1 MRRFIFGAIVM
12 FSIYGGANFYIARSL
27 YKGILVVLPFLNT
40 VLYVV
45 IYAIITLTIFVRFLP
60 VSYGI
65 KRFMNM
71 IGTHWIG
78 IFVYLLMFF
87 IITDILILLGK
98 ATAVIPSLTPP
109 VIRFWSVLIVIIVTT
124 ILILYGKYNAARIR
138 HVSYDIQL
146 KKPVV
151 ADGIK
156 VVLIADL
163 HFGYSTAEKDLPR
176 IIKGINDLEPDLVC
190 IAGDI
195 FNDDINLMRNP
206 EIAVDLLKS
215 IKAIY
220 GVYACLGNHD
230 GGRTFPEMLDFL
242 ERSNI
247 VLLNDKLMV
256 IDDRF
261 VLVGR
266 LDSSPIGG
274 FGVLKRSCIA
284 DVMASASIDQG
295 LPVIALDHSPSHLE
309 EYGNEFDLLLFGH
322 THRGQFFPMNL
333 ITKSIFTVDY
343 GHYQK
348 DPNSPHAIVTSGVST
363 WGTPI
368 RIGTNNEIVSITIR

>member
-1 MRRFIFGAIVM
+1 M
-12 FSIYGGANFYIARSL
+12 
-27 YKGILVVLPFLNT
+27 
-40 VLYVV
+40 
-45 IYAIITLTIFVRFLP
+45 
-60 VSYGI
+60 
-65 KRFMNM
+65 
-71 IGTHWIG
+71 
-78 IFVYLLMFF
+78 
-87 IITDILILLGK
+87 
-98 ATAVIPSLTPP
+98 
-109 VIRFWSVLIVIIVTT
+109 
-124 ILILYGKYNAARIR
+124 LYGKYNATRIR

-195 FNDDINLMRNP
+195 FNDDIKLMRSP
-206 EIAVDLLKS
+206 ETAVDLLKC
-215 IKAIY
+215 IKATY

-230 GGRTFPEMLDFL
+230 GGRTFPEVLDFL
-242 ERSNI
+242 GKSNI
-247 VLLNDKLMV
+247 MLLNDKLIV
-256 IDDRF
+256 IDERF
-261 VLVGR
+261 ALVGR

-274 FGVLKRSCIA
+274 FGGLKRTDITN
-284 DVMASASIDQG
+284 VMASASIDQG
-295 LPVIALDHSPSHLE
+295 LPVIVIDHSPSHLE
-309 EYGNEFDLLLFGH
+309 EYGHEFDLLLFGH

-348 DPNSPHAIVTSGVST
+348 DPLSPHAIVTSGVST

-368 RIGTNNEIVSITIR
+368 RIGTSNEIVSITIR